1 MGGNPYQKIC
11 GAGKPLI
18 HCVLVSFQFLVCRWV
33 GTHTNHMWSQ
43 KAFNSLHFGFVSVF
57 GVQAGGNP
65 YRTDVELESVQL
77 VAS

>member
-1 MGGNPYQKIC
+1 
-11 GAGKPLI
+11 
-18 HCVLVSFQFLVCRWV
+18 
-33 GTHTNHMWSQ
+33 MWSQ